1 MIDKEKWAKEYKY
14 NKTFAWIWSILLV
27 ASIGLAAA
35 GDKPS
40 WFMVFVT
47 MLNLIYNYA
56 DKAKFFKSM
65 SKSE

>member
-1 MIDKEKWAKEYKY
+1 MTDKEKWAKEYKY
-14 NKTFAWIWSILLV
+14 NKTFAWIWSILLI

-40 WFMVFVT
+40 WFMLFVV
-47 MLNLIYNYA
+47 MLDLIYNYA

-65 SKSE
+65 LK

>member
-1 MIDKEKWAKEYKY
+1 MADKEKWAKEYKY

-35 GDKPS
+35 GGKPS
-40 WFMVFVT
+40 WLMVFVI

-56 DKAKFFKSM
+56 DKAKFFKLM
-65 SKSE
+65 SK

>member
-1 MIDKEKWAKEYKY
+1 MTDKERWAKEYKY
-14 NKTFAWIWSILLV
+14 NKTFVWIWSILLV

-40 WFMVFVT
+40 WFMLFVI

-56 DKAKFFKSM
+56 DKAKFFKLM
-65 SKSE
+65 SK

>member
-1 MIDKEKWAKEYKY
+1 MTDKERWANEYKY

-40 WFMVFVT
+40 WFMLFVI

-56 DKAKFFKSM
+56 DKAKFFKLM
-65 SKSE
+65 SK

>member
-1 MIDKEKWAKEYKY
+1 MTDKEKWVKEYKY

-35 GDKPS
+35 GSKPS
-40 WFMVFVT
+40 WFMLFVV
-47 MLNLIYNYA
+47 MLNLICNYA

-65 SKSE
+65 SK

>member
-1 MIDKEKWAKEYKY
+1 MTDKERWAKEYKY
-14 NKTFAWIWSILLV
+14 NKTFAWRWAILLV

-40 WFMVFVT
+40 WFMLFVI

-56 DKAKFFKSM
+56 DKAKFFKLM
-65 SKSE
+65 SK